1 MLILRAASSTMRL
14 VSDQPSDEKPKFDP
28 FKPAEPRLP
37 GVPEKKA
44 PKPAPKPAEAESATA
59 PAPTTEAQPTPAWMA
74 KLPPQLRA
82 LPPKALYAGAGG
94 LLLLLVIVL
103 WMAFGS
109 GSESTSGTPQG
120 AASGADVPPVGSP
133 RVAGEP
139 APEVVTLPAPVATT
153 QEMAKPW
160 SYKKFI
166 VRQAGQRTPAMLLRV
181 PAGTA
186 NSGSGYWAFLL
197 QSPFGRCEL
206 ELMTDTEKLES
217 EYGYRA
223 QNPMVV
229 DPCSRAVFH
238 PLRMGGIGRSTYVRG
253 EVVHGSAL
261 RPPVA
266 IDVRVEKGQV
276 IAVRTE

>member
-1 MLILRAASSTMRL
+1 M
-14 VSDQPSDEKPKFDP
+14 SDQPCDEKPKFDP

-37 GVPEKKA
+37 GVPEKKP
-44 PKPAPKPAEAESATA
+44 PKPAPKPAEAGAGAA
-59 PAPTTEAQPTPAWMA
+59 PAPATEAQPTPAWMA
-74 KLPPQLRA
+74 KLPPQLRS
-82 LPPKALYAGAGG
+82 LPPKTLYAGAGG
-94 LLLLLVIVL
+94 ILLLLVIVL

-109 GSESTSGTPQG
+109 GGEPTSGTPQG
-120 AASGADVPPVGSP
+120 AAGDADAPPVGSP
-133 RVAGEP
+133 RVASGEP

-160 SYKKFI
+160 SAKKFI

-181 PAGTA
+181 PGGSAG
-186 NSGSGYWAFLL
+186 SGEGYWAFLL

-206 ELMTDTEKLES
+206 EMIADLARLQT

-238 PLRMGGIGRSTYVRG
+238 PLRRGNIGRSTYVRG

-266 IDVRVEKGQV
+266 IDIRVERGQV